1 MSRKTRRS
9 IASSGAYIFLIITG
23 AIWLVGFLANQ
34 FLPGSITVYI
44 WIGISLVGT
53 AIAVSLGIRLGRRV
67 RNPSV
72 SPYVKRIVGFWLL
85 LILYCIAVITIAQ
98 PLDSQQVTMGF
109 ILENRSGIWIRS
121 IVSCR
126 KNQLVIRPG

>member
-98 PLDSQQVTMGF
+98 PLDSQQVTIEINRRGLPTSGGRGRPF
-109 ILENRSGIWIRS
+109 LLSLES
-121 IVSCR
+121 
-126 KNQLVIRPG
+126 